1 MGAQSGLSGVQF
13 RGSLPWRGPQPTGR
27 GAEGGEEESA
37 LTSAFVITMGLYHPS
52 LRSKDRQAG
61 LGKL

>member
-37 LTSAFVITMGLYHPS
+37 LTSAFVITMG
-52 LRSKDRQAG
+52 
-61 LGKL
+61 